1 MMVARNKHF
10 FVASV
15 SRCQGKQ
22 TGAALIIVLGL
33 VSVMSV
39 TAVVAFDMFGMFVR
53 KTTNNQILSQAREYA
68 LAGEMLGAKRAG
80 TVIKATELFGINDAV
95 NDADNGLKVDMPI
108 DGGRIK
114 GALKEN
120 TNCFN
125 LATLVNKMPDGSF
138 LANEMA
144 MQQFSNL
151 LQGMGIGKTEA
162 ASLTAALTDWQDS
175 DTRPLPMGAESAAY
189 DRLDPPYRTSDSRL
203 VSIKDLRLIRDFSVD
218 LVEALTP
225 LVCIDPLDTQTV
237 LNLNTLQ
244 PHHSVLVKA
253 LLGDVITMQ
262 QASQL
267 IAARPQGG
275 YDHNRRFWQMKMFE
289 DKAIPETVRG
299 QFITTPRRFLLTV
312 DVRLNSARTR
322 LNSALHFNPD
332 GSYIITSRYFGA

>member
-22 TGAALIIVLGL
+22 TGAALMSVLGL

-175 DTRPLPMGAESAAY
+175 DTSPLPMGAESAAY

-312 DVRLNSARTR
+312 DVRLNTARTR
-322 LNSALHFNPD
+322 LNSALHFNLD
-332 GSYIITSRYFGA
+332 ES